1 MDRPASSPD
10 RATMEAARWLVALE
24 DDPDDADLR
33 ARIAAWRSADPANEA
48 AWQDTV
54 HVHGLMAET
63 RPVHATPW
71 KAGAAGARCDP
82 QEPFR
87 HRLAA
92 GVLAAIAAGLLLLF
106 VPGLVVRLQS
116 DQLTATAEVRSVALD
131 DGSVVMLGA
140 DSAIAVRYQDA
151 GRDVRLL
158 KGEAFFQVAPDPLRP
173 FKVAARDVEVTVLGT
188 SFNVRL
194 ADDGAEVAVMAGV
207 VRVANAGESP
217 AISLQLQPGD
227 WARLG
232 RAGAVERGTV
242 QTDEVAPWL
251 HGQIV
256 ARDRAMADVVDELR
270 RYYRGMIVVADG
282 SLRGRRVTGVYNL
295 SDPKEALSA
304 IVGAHGGSVRQ
315 VSPWLLVARG
325 S

>member
-1 MDRPASSPD
+1 MPLLGKPVPPA
-10 RATMEAARWLVALE
+10 RA
-24 DDPDDADLR
+24 
-33 ARIAAWRSADPANEA
+33 
-48 AWQDTV
+48 
-54 HVHGLMAET
+54 
-63 RPVHATPW
+63 AT
-71 KAGAAGARCDP
+71 P

-131 DGSVVMLGA
+131 DGIVVMLGA

-158 KGEAFFQVAPDPLRP
+158 KGEAFFQVAPDPQRP
-173 FKVAARDVEVTVLGT
+173 FRSSARDVEVTVLGT

-194 ADDGAEVAVMAGV
+194 ADDGAEVAVMTGV
-207 VRVANAGESP
+207 VQVANAGESP

-270 RYYRGMIVVADG
+270 RYYRGMIVVADDSLARPPRHRRLQ
-282 SLRGRRVTGVYNL
+282 SLRSESG
-295 SDPKEALSA
+295 ALSA